1 MFTLSNLFL
10 SLLIIS
16 SCVILYQDFKE
27 RLVSLWII
35 VVFGILCIFSVVYF
49 RDFQT
54 LVFNCLSTVAYMGF
68 TWLMLKLYLYLK
80 FKKNKPI
87 LNELIGWA
95 DVLIILF
102 IGLTFNGVGLV
113 FFFCFGFIFSL
124 ISYVCYTLLNKKS
137 TNEHIPLAGLLVV
150 FYILSII
157 ILHYIQ
163 PVYLIDCSFVN
174 YE

>member
-27 RLVSLWII
+27 RLVSLLAI
-35 VVFGILCIFSVVYF
+35 VSFGILCISSVIYF

-54 LVFNCLSTVAYMGF
+54 LVFNCLSTIVYMGF

-80 FKKNKPI
+80 FKKNKAI
-87 LNELIGWA
+87 LNELIGLA
-95 DVLIILF
+95 DVFVVLF

-124 ISYVCYTLLNKKS
+124 VSYVGYTLINKKS

-157 ILHYIQ
+157 ILYSI
-163 PVYLIDCSFVN
+163 PSNYLIDCSFVN
-174 YE
+174 S